1 MRVPQC
7 LRDRQ
12 RDRNWHWSL
21 DRLLQHQSTALD
33 LRRQDARRGLC
44 YAGRRGEIGGVT
56 ETQIHLSQAA
66 KLSRKTDPLLR
77 RALRTERRRA
87 RAAHWSYDLKRH
99 LGFLSAYKGELAN
112 LGTGSAEQAQP
123 NCTPRAGEAGSGWT
137 PG

>member
-12 RDRNWHWSL
+12 RGRNWHWSL

-44 YAGRRGEIGGVT
+44 YAGRRGEIGGLT

-66 KLSRKTDPLLR
+66 KLSRKTDPLLF
-77 RALRTERRRA
+77 ALLSLQSLV
-87 RAAHWSYDLKRH
+87 AHWRGH
-99 LGFLSAYKGELAN
+99 LGGRESSMIG
-112 LGTGSAEQAQP
+112 
-123 NCTPRAGEAGSGWT
+123 C
-137 PG
+137 

>member
-12 RDRNWHWSL
+12 RGRNWHWSL

-66 KLSRKTDPLLR
+66 KLSRKTDPLLLLVPVLSIV
-77 RALRTERRRA
+77 AIA
-87 RAAHWSYDLKRH
+87 VVVWGAAYVFQYFIHDRHAAKVEITIDAIRH
-99 LGFLSAYKGELAN
+99 LPDDAAITLQD
-112 LGTGSAEQAQP
+112 GTK
-123 NCTPRAGEAGSGWT
+123 
-137 PG
+137 